1 MAKFAFVVPPLMGH
15 VNPTL
20 ALGSELLQRGH
31 QVAWISLDPAL
42 ESRLPSGGSLL
53 HVKYE
58 TPEDT
63 QLRQEEGGHYLKSIS
78 QKNVQGAES
87 IKFLFEDVLIPMNR
101 YMFTGINDQ
110 LDSYQPDVLI
120 NDHQL
125 FAGAIA
131 ACRKKIP
138 YATSVTAPAAIDTQW
153 ELPGIYEWENKK
165 IVALQQELGLEGDT
179 SVACSLSAALVF
191 TSREFFGDRIL
202 PDHYRLVGPVINKR
216 PALHDFD
223 WETFRQKGSLPKVL
237 VSIGTTFDHAHK
249 KEFFHKVAEALGN
262 EPLTVVVV
270 SEKDLLEEWPPNFI
284 VQSRVPQL
292 ELLPY
297 LDMVVCH
304 GGHNTVCETLLFGLP
319 LVVIPIAY
327 DQSHVAS
334 QVTRAG
340 CGLRLNFRRLRPGD
354 LKKAVW
360 TVIREA
366 EYRLAAGRIKV
377 SFEQA
382 GGAAAAAVVL
392 EGLHT

>member
-1 MAKFAFVVPPLMGH
+1 MGH

-42 ESRLPSGGSLL
+42 ESRLPPGGSLL
-53 HVKYE
+53 PVKYE

-63 QLRQEEGGHYLKSIS
+63 QLREEEGGHYLKSIS

-110 LDSYQPDVLI
+110 LDKYQPDVLI

-131 ACRKKIP
+131 ACRKNIP
-138 YATSVTAPAAIDTQW
+138 YATSVTAPAALDTQW
-153 ELPGIYEWENKK
+153 ELPGIFEWENKK
-165 IVALQQELGLEGDT
+165 IVALQQELGLEGER
-179 SVACSLSAALVF
+179 SVACSSSAALVF

-202 PDHYRLVGPVINKR
+202 PDHYRLVGPVINTQ
-216 PALHDFD
+216 PTLNDFD
-223 WETFRQKGSLPKVL
+223 WETFHSRQPLPKVL
-237 VSIGTTFDHAHK
+237 VSIGTTFDHAYK
-249 KEFFHKVAEALGN
+249 RAFFLKVAEALGN
-262 EPLTVVVV
+262 VALNVVVV
-270 SEKDLLEEWPPNFI
+270 SEKNLLDEWPPNFI

-292 ELLPY
+292 ELLPW

-340 CGLRLNFRRLRPGD
+340 CGLRLNFRRFKPTD
-354 LKKAVW
+354 LKNAIH
-360 TVIREA
+360 TVIHETQ
-366 EYRLAAGRIKV
+366 YRAAAGRIRH

-382 GGAAAAAVVL
+382 GGAAAAATVL
-392 EGLHT
+392 EGLEGLNM